1 MSAEIGR
8 AIYTTLSSDSTL
20 TSALGASASTA
31 GQKKIYPNYA
41 PQNEIAP
48 FIIYERTSTEP
59 IHCKEGLPVVN
70 HFFQVSCFAENPDSL
85 NVIAE
90 RVIALLDG
98 LSGTYGSTLITGCLY
113 DNDRDMVYDLEP
125 ILYSREI
132 DFEIREKR

>member
-8 AIYTTLSSDSTL
+8 AIYTILSSDSTL
-20 TSALGASASTA
+20 TSLLGASGSTA
-31 GQKKIYPNYA
+31 GHKKIYPNYA
-41 PQNEIAP
+41 PQNEVAP
-48 FIIYERTSTEP
+48 YIIYERTDTEP

-85 NVIAE
+85 NTIAE
-90 RVIALLDG
+90 RVILLLNG
-98 LSGTYGSTLITGCLY
+98 FTGTYGSTLVTGCLY